1 MKTLPRPQTD
11 SCDASTSG
19 TLSATG
25 VRWLVNLL
33 LVLFFALCLVFL
45 LVREVLVPRVQEY
58 RPEIVAALAHAIG
71 RPVEID
77 ALSADWQ
84 GLRPRLHVSGLSIL
98 DADGAVALRLESV
111 DATVAWRSLLWWQPR
126 FHRLVFFSPELALSR
141 EIDGQVF
148 VAGIPVDAQGQRSG
162 TADWLLGQGEIVIHD
177 ASLSWADRLRDAP
190 ELRLENVDFRL
201 SVLGAR
207 YRFGLSA
214 SMPAA
219 PGDVIQLRGDLV
231 STRPADPAT
240 WSGQVFM
247 ALAQVELGAWAQW
260 VDYPLPL
267 AGFGELRAWVDI
279 DHGQPVSIVTDFSLA
294 DVDVRLADDLPSLQ
308 VDVLAGRLTARR
320 SATGFEVSARALEL
334 MAEDV
339 LQLGPL
345 DFDLTASADNGRLL
359 ESGDFSATAVDVGA
373 LAMLATHVPL
383 REVDRDMLASLSPAG
398 ILQDVRAEWQGLR
411 DPSPQWKARA
421 GFSDMTLSAH
431 ALIPGVRN
439 LAGEFEGNQDRGR
452 FKLNS
457 RDAALDMPR
466 VFSEPVLEITTLQAE
481 GGWVRRDQ
489 QLELTLDGLRFEN
502 ADVTGSASGLYRVVP
517 GGRGKIDVAARLTRA
532 EPAQVWRYMPMVV
545 SEYARDWL
553 RGALAGGSV
562 PDARLRLRGDLDDF
576 PFEGGVGGQFLV
588 TVRVVDGG
596 LNYVQGWP
604 AIERINGELRF
615 EGPGM
620 RILADSAQIL
630 GVDLREVV
638 ADVPEL
644 GASGGE
650 IMTITGR
657 AQGATTDF
665 LRFVS
670 SSPVRG
676 YIGGFTDGIRAS
688 GSGVLDLTLTMP
700 LRAIERTAVRGEYR
714 FDGNR
719 LEVMEGLPPLTNAR
733 GRVLFSES
741 TLSIADASARAF
753 GEPLTLSATT
763 PPDGGVR
770 FAIQGGVSMRALRE
784 AHDWP
789 LLSHLSGSSAWT
801 AQVNVR
807 NENVS
812 VALSSTLEGISSSLP
827 QPMNKRSIERWPLS
841 ASIDFTQR
849 GTREHVKVDV
859 AERLGVELL
868 RQRRGAE
875 WDVIRGGV
883 GLFAP
888 VEMDEGGVM
897 LSAQLDALDVDVW
910 RDVFGPAP
918 QNGNSSWL
926 ASASDMA
933 GRVRVRVGNL
943 KAFGLTLSPF
953 ALDARTDQRGWQGQI
968 ASDQATGDFHWMS
981 ADGGAL
987 HARFDQLSVGTAHDG
1002 VEAEPV
1008 ERAINEAPSGLPALD
1023 VVAERFFLRG
1033 KDLGRL
1039 VLNATNANRLWTV
1052 HTLALENADGALSG
1066 SGQWRAGAN
1075 PQTEL
1080 TFSLESGDIGRLMTR
1095 LGYPAVFTGGSALM
1109 QGRAAWQ
1116 GSPLRIDHPSLSG
1129 QLALEARNGQFR
1141 QLDPGVGRLLGVLS
1155 LQSLPRRLTL
1165 DFRDVFSEGFA
1176 FDLISGSISMTSGVM
1191 STDDLEITG
1200 PAAKVWVT
1208 GTSHLERETQDLRV
1222 IVQPTLTE
1230 SVAIGAAAGLINP
1243 VAGVVIYLAQR
1254 VLSDPIER
1262 MFAFSYAITGTWSD
1276 PNVEKLSGG
1285 APSAAPP

>member
-1 MKTLPRPQTD
+1 MNFL
-11 SCDASTSG
+11 
-19 TLSATG
+19 
-25 VRWLVNLL
+25 W
-33 LVLFFALCLVFL
+33 VLFFTLCLVFL

-58 RPEIVAALAHAIG
+58 RPEIVAALAEVIG
-71 RPVEID
+71 SPVAID

-98 DADGAVALRLESV
+98 DADGAVALRLERV

-126 FHRLVFFSPELALSR
+126 FHRLVFLSPELALRR
-141 EIDGQVF
+141 ESDGQVF
-148 VAGIPVDAQGQRSG
+148 VAGIPVDSQGQESG
-162 TADWLLGQGEIVIHD
+162 FADWLLGQGEIVIHN
-177 ASLSWADRLRDAP
+177 ASLSWTDRLRDAP
-190 ELRLENVDFRL
+190 ELRLESADFRL

-214 SMPAA
+214 SVPSAQ
-219 PGDVIQLRGDLV
+219 GDAMQLRGDLV
-231 STRPADPAT
+231 SDRPADPAT

-260 VDYPLPL
+260 VDYPLPF

-279 DHGQPVSIVTDFSLA
+279 DHGQPASVVTDFSLA
-294 DVDVRLADDLPSLQ
+294 DVDVRLAADLPSLQ
-308 VDVLAGRLTARR
+308 LDLLAGRMTARR
-320 SATGFEVSARALEL
+320 IATGFEVSARSLEL

-345 DFDLTASADNGRLL
+345 DFDLTASADSGRLL
-359 ESGDFSATAVDVGA
+359 ESGNFSVTALDVGA
-373 LAMLATHVPL
+373 LAMLATHAPL
-383 REVDRDMLASLSPAG
+383 REVDRETLANFDPAG
-398 ILQDVRAEWQGLR
+398 VLQDVRAEWQGLR
-411 DPSPQWKARA
+411 ETSPQWKARA
-421 GFSDMTLSAH
+421 GFAGLTFGAH
-431 ALIPGVRN
+431 ALVPGVRN

-481 GGWVRRDQ
+481 GGWARRDE
-489 QLELTLDGLRFEN
+489 QLELTLDGLRLEN

-532 EPAQVWRYMPMVV
+532 EATQVWRYMPMVV

-553 RGALAGGSV
+553 RDALTGGSV

-576 PFEGGVGGQFLV
+576 PFDGGVGGQFLV

-596 LNYVQGWP
+596 LNYVEGWP

-620 RILADSAQIL
+620 RILAESAQIL

-650 IMTITGR
+650 IMTINGR
-657 AQGATTDF
+657 ALGATTDF

-719 LEVMEGLPPLTNAR
+719 LEIMDGLPPLTNAR
-733 GRVLFSES
+733 GRVLFSENS
-741 TLSIADASARAF
+741 LSIADASARAF
-753 GEPLTLSATT
+753 GEPLTLNATT
-763 PPDGGVR
+763 PSDGGVR
-770 FAIQGGVSMRALRE
+770 FAIKGGVSMRALRE
-784 AHDWP
+784 THDWP
-789 LLSHLSGSSAWT
+789 VLSHLSGSTAW
-801 AQVNVR
+801 AAEVDVLKDH
-807 NENVS
+807 VS
-812 VALSSTLEGISSSLP
+812 VRATSAMDGISSSLP
-827 QPMNKRSIERWPLS
+827 HPMNKRSVERWPLS
-841 ASIDFTQR
+841 ARIDFTQ
-849 GTREHVKVDV
+849 GGAREHVKLDVVD
-859 AERLGVELL
+859 RLGVELL

-875 WDVIRGGV
+875 WEVIRGGV
-883 GLFAP
+883 GLFTP

-897 LSAQLDALDVDVW
+897 LSAQLDALDVDAW
-910 RDVFGPAP
+910 RNVIGPAP
-918 QNGNSSWL
+918 SNGAPSFL
-926 ASASDMA
+926 ATAGDMS
-933 GRVRVRVGNL
+933 GRLRVRVGDL
-943 KAFGLTLSPF
+943 KAFGLALSPF
-953 ALDARTDQRGWQGQI
+953 ALDARSDQRGWQGQI
-968 ASDQATGDFHWMS
+968 ASDRATGDFHWAG

-987 HARFDQLSVGTAHDG
+987 HARFDHLAVGTVHDG
-1002 VEAEPV
+1002 AEVEPV
-1008 ERAINEAPSGLPALD
+1008 ERAINESPSGLPALD
-1023 VVAERFFLRG
+1023 IVAERFFLRG

-1039 VLNATNANRLWTV
+1039 VLNATNANGLWTL
-1052 HTLALENADGALSG
+1052 HTLALENADGELSG
-1066 SGQWRAGAN
+1066 SGQWRAGTD
-1075 PQTEL
+1075 PLTEL
-1080 TFSLESGDIGRLMTR
+1080 TFSIESGDIGKLMTR
-1095 LGYPAVFTGGSALM
+1095 LGYPAVFTGGSAIM
-1109 QGRAAWQ
+1109 QGRTAWQ

-1222 IVQPTLTE
+1222 IVHPTLTE

-1243 VAGVVIYLAQR
+1243 VAGVVVFLAQR
-1254 VLSDPIER
+1254 MLSDPIER
-1262 MFAFSYAITGTWSD
+1262 MFAFSYSITGTWSD

-1285 APSAAPP
+1285 ASPAGPRNDGDAVN